1 MINVR
6 DRMPLQVRFLTTS
19 DEDDKENSASPAVLE
34 CVALNLRKWFVVLLP
49 TSEVFILKWQIKLTE
64 PTVCLSV
71 FDGWIT
77 TSCLSVFDAVWRRH
91 YDVL

>member
-34 CVALNLRKWFVVLLP
+34 CVALNLRK
-49 TSEVFILKWQIKLTE
+49 
-64 PTVCLSV
+64 
-71 FDGWIT
+71 
-77 TSCLSVFDAVWRRH
+77 
-91 YDVL
+91 